1 MLVARASGLGAQ
13 GSQWWCLQSLKLF
26 LCSWLWAVVVSL
38 TVESYM
44 LWGVDLEAVT
54 VAAGLVSVVGAVV
67 SMGMV

>member
-1 MLVARASGLGAQ
+1 MLVARAGGLGEQ
-13 GSQWWCLQSLKLF
+13 GLQWGCLQSLKLF